1 MTSSTFCTAT
11 ASSKIGEM
19 MITILHNKV
28 LKCLMHIVAEAAFI
42 LPVCVRTIYIAKDDI
57 YVIACGIHDSTV

>member
-1 MTSSTFCTAT
+1 
-11 ASSKIGEM
+11 M
-19 MITILHNKV
+19 MITILHDKV

-57 YVIACGIHDSTV
+57 YVIACGIHDNTV